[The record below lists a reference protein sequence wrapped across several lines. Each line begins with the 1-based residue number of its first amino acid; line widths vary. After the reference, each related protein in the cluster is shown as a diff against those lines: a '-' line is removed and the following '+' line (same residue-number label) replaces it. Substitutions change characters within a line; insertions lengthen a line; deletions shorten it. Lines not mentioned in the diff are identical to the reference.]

1 MSEFVC
7 TMPECQTT
15 AGCFCRRVGIVS
27 DYVAPFVPSVAD
39 AYYNGVIA
47 QKDARIEQLERELA
61 AMKQTFEFVV
71 RQAWREDPPHANHK
85 LTDTER
91 LSAIKFYPRIKAA
104 AQPHSETRQEQR

>member
-1 MSEFVC
+1 MSDLIKALQYEG
-7 TMPECQTT
+7 E
-15 AGCFCRRVGIVS
+15 RRVNEKEAEFGNS
-27 DYVAPFVPSVAD
+27 KSRADRVAD
-39 AYYNGVIA
+39 DICHQAA
-47 QKDARIEQLERELA
+47 SRIEQLERELA

-104 AQPHSETRQEQR
+104 RQEQR

>member
-1 MSEFVC
+1 MSDLVEALRYEG
-7 TMPECQTT
+7 ML
-15 AGCFCRRVGIVS
+15 RVGEKEMVFGDS
-27 DYVAPFVPSVAD
+27 KSRADRVAD
-39 AYYNGVIA
+39 DICYQAA
-47 QKDARIEQLERELA
+47 DEIEQLERELA
-61 AMKQTFEFVV
+61 AMKQTFDFVV

>member
-1 MSEFVC
+1 MSDL
-7 TMPECQTT
+7 
-15 AGCFCRRVGIVS
+15 VGKLRNVTEE
-27 DYVAPFVPSVAD
+27 D
-39 AYYNGVIA
+39 AYALPWTFGETCKEA
-47 QKDARIEQLERELA
+47 ADRIEQLERELA
-61 AMKQTFEFVV
+61 AMTQTFEFVV